1 MSRATSTT
9 EAFSIARNRES
20 VADIK
25 QQERERDLQ
34 LLAKKTVEKHREKNK
49 HQVNFSEDLLPPPMK
64 PPTTNYLHET
74 PEEMFQSYFI
84 PGPKPLLPLPYKMPK
99 WSEFNKPQAPLP
111 QGPTMSEMIQTEVQ
125 KQVLSLLPSMQQNNS
140 RVQARWNQPQPTF
153 HQSAQRYQPY
163 AARNNNNKST
173 NQTTKFDGE
182 CFNCGK
188 SGHRAVEC
196 WSKPRPR
203 NNNNNNYYNN
213 NNNNYKRSPVAT
225 TQRVAPTPQQPPVNS
240 SQL

>member
-1 MSRATSTT
+1 
-9 EAFSIARNRES
+9 
-20 VADIK
+20 
-25 QQERERDLQ
+25 
-34 LLAKKTVEKHREKNK
+34 
-49 HQVNFSEDLLPPPMK
+49 
-64 PPTTNYLHET
+64 
-74 PEEMFQSYFI
+74 MFQSYFI